1 MLWIV
6 RSNAKPKRKSD
17 HVTIPRRTALNTNSA
32 VLCRSIFSIIRQRWV
47 STVCKL
53 RLRRLA
59 TSLLLL
65 PSARNLLMGSGAND
79 GDFLACP
86 RWRIMEKMDPHST
99 AELVLSAVRRGMVT

>member
-1 MLWIV
+1 M
-6 RSNAKPKRKSD
+6 
-17 HVTIPRRTALNTNSA
+17 T
-32 VLCRSIFSIIRQRWV
+32 
-47 STVCKL
+47 L
-53 RLRRLA
+53 RARIG
-59 TSLLLL
+59 SLLLL